1 MIRLVDLFIFLGVF
15 LLSTYTCFLVAIKPA
30 FPNISDEFQRCFT
43 AHLEKERGFVHYVDS
58 SHALNWVVEQIN
70 LASYT
75 TFPTHDDT
83 LSGEFRTKEHRA
95 RAKGFSVM
103 FVWRK
108 RSSNNHEFVILF
120 TTFKKATF
128 RAFAIFYDFPKNGRL
143 HLNFTKADEEAVCLQ
158 DNSIG
163 WKVEW
168 FVRKTIGV
176 KFYDSSALRA

>member
-58 SHALNWVVEQIN
+58 SNALNWVVKSIN
-70 LASYT
+70 PASYT

-83 LSGEFRTKEHRA
+83 LSRKFRTKERSSSN
-95 RAKGFSVM
+95 GQS
-103 FVWRK
+103 K
-108 RSSNNHEFVILF
+108 RSSSNHEFVISF
-120 TTFKKATF
+120 TTFKKAAF
-128 RAFAIFYDFPKNGRL
+128 RASAIFYDFPKNSRL
-143 HLNFTKADEEAVCLQ
+143 HLNFTKTDEEAVCLQ

-163 WKVEW
+163 
-168 FVRKTIGV
+168 
-176 KFYDSSALRA
+176 